1 MGSHGP
7 MSDAYKEYKDFVN
20 SVNDS
25 SQKDDVYNE
34 LMQKETNVLNT
45 INRVAE
51 TELSKKNN
59 TNLFYNKSLIEIAAL
74 FANTW
79 ANIFT
84 ELINEDMY
92 KQPMQVFWNGD
103 RKIHVGLMIVLVSIF
118 LFFIQISK

>member
-1 MGSHGP
+1 MNPHGAL
-7 MSDAYKEYKDFVN
+7 SDAYTDYKDFVN
-20 SVNDS
+20 TVNDS

-34 LMQKETNVLNT
+34 LMQRENNVLNT

-51 TELSKKNN
+51 NELNKKINSSI
-59 TNLFYNKSLIEIAAL
+59 FYEKSIIEIAAL
-74 FANTW
+74 FSNTW

-92 KQPMQVFWNGD
+92 KNPMQVFWHGD
-103 RKIHVGLMIVLVSIF
+103 RKIHVGLMIVFISIF